1 MAISQISS
9 SNRSPVSSSSSKS
22 KLKQK
27 LAWEFKR
34 KLVKQR
40 LMGLDKMHKN
50 EEPVIIARPITC
62 CPPKVETTS
71 DHHSRDGVA
80 TSAMEQAKEVQANL
94 SPHFPSFSK
103 VMLRSHVSGGFWLGL
118 PKKFCHCHLPKNDET
133 MVLVNE
139 NEDEYHA
146 KYLVHK
152 TGLSGGWRGFS
163 VAHKLLESDVVVFQL
178 IEPRKF
184 KLYIVRARRLS
195 EVDGAITLLNQD
207 IRPEPINAVKMED
220 KLEEDAGI
228 SQTAPEKY
236 LEPVAVD
243 NRQKNDNG
251 GSIPISQNAPP
262 DDQYGDGGE
271 NFGPEIVD
279 GIRFAESCLSFKDV
293 RCFEDFNI
301 HVDGLILDSEI
312 PMHLRTK
319 YYELCRSQNMFL
331 HDNVVSGL
339 NSKLAAGMILETT
352 NIADAIRAADPT
364 MGSNHLESWDKTLKA
379 FEDLGMMVG
388 FLRARI
394 HKLVS
399 LSRES
404 QTVIELKR
412 TERAA
417 AEDEMSSLN
426 EKLSNVG
433 ALIKRLDSEI
443 AALQVKNEELGFVF
457 KEVARAPW

>member
-9 SNRSPVSSSSSKS
+9 FNRSPVSSSKS

-40 LMGLDKMHKN
+40 LMSLDNKHKDGAA
-50 EEPVIIARPITC
+50 VINARPITC

-71 DHHSRDGVA
+71 DHHSRDSVT
-80 TSAMEQAKEVQANL
+80 TSAMERAKEVQANL

-103 VMLRSHVSGGFWLGL
+103 LMLRSHVSGGFWLGL
-118 PKKFCHCHLPKNDET
+118 PKIFCDGHLPKGDKT
-133 MVLVNE
+133 MVLVDE
-139 NEDEYHA
+139 NEEEYHA

-163 VAHKLLESDVVVFQL
+163 VEHKLLEGDVVVFQL
-178 IEPRKF
+178 IEPCKF

-195 EVDGAITLLNQD
+195 EVDGAITLLNLDFQT
-207 IRPEPINAVKMED
+207 EPINAD
-220 KLEEDAGI
+220 KLEENAGI
-228 SQTAPEKY
+228 SQTDEGKY
-236 LEPVAVD
+236 LEPLAVD
-243 NRQKNDNG
+243 NSQKNDNG
-251 GSIPISQNAPP
+251 GSIPISQPAP
-262 DDQYGDGGE
+262 DQSGDGGE

-279 GIRFAESCLSFKDV
+279 GIRFAESLLSFEDV
-293 RCFEDFNI
+293 RRFEDFNI
-301 HVDGLILDSEI
+301 HVDGLVLDSEL
-312 PMHLRTK
+312 PMHLKTK

-331 HDNVVSGL
+331 HEKVIPGL
-339 NSKLAAGMILETT
+339 NVKLAAGMILETI
-352 NIADAIRAADPT
+352 NIADAIRAADAN

-412 TERAA
+412 TDRAA
-417 AEDEMSSLN
+417 AEDEMRSLN
-426 EKLSNVG
+426 EKLSNVRVLLG
-433 ALIKRLDSEI
+433 KLDSEI
-443 AALQVKNEELGFVF
+443 AALKVKNEELGFVF
-457 KEVARAPW
+457 KEVAGAPW